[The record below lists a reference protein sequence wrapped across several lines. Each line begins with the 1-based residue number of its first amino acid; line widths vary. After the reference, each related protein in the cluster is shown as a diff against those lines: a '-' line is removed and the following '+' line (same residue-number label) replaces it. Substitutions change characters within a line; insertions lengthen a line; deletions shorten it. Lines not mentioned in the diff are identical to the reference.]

1 MKKVIL
7 ILCVTFAF
15 SQTLTAQKDFGI
27 KGGVN
32 YNNNGDVTTFSS
44 TGDDVI
50 QGAESKSGF
59 HAGLWFRGKVPII
72 GLYIRPELVYT
83 QVRSEYRDSESNS
96 SNYEFSKIDVPVL
109 FGKNFL
115 GLATAFV
122 GPSFQYILN
131 DDFEFSEVTT
141 TDFDKF
147 SVGLQMGLGI
157 EFGNLGIDVRWER
170 GLSETEA
177 NFYEENADADFTIDN
192 RTNQIIFS
200 LSYQL

>member
-1 MKKVIL
+1 MRKVIL
-7 ILCVTFAF
+7 ILCVAFAC

-32 YNNNGDVTTFSS
+32 YNNNGDATFSS
-44 TGDDVI
+44 TGGDVI

-72 GLYIRPELVYT
+72 GLYIRPELVFT
-83 QVRSEYRDSESNS
+83 QVKSEYMDSESNS
-96 SNYEFSKIDVPVL
+96 SKYEFSKIDVPIL
-109 FGKNFL
+109 LGKNFL
-115 GLATAFV
+115 GFATAFI

-131 DDFEFSEVTT
+131 DDFEFSDVTT
-141 TDFDKF
+141 DDFDKF
-147 SVGLQMGLGI
+147 SVGLQMGFGI
-157 EFGNLGIDVRWER
+157 ELGNLGIDVRWER

-177 NFYEENADADFTIDN
+177 KFTKENADFFTVDN
-192 RTNQIIFS
+192 RTNQIIFG